1 MINVL
6 YKVVF
11 EGDLLPGQEQP
22 DVQKKLAKL
31 FGVDSKTAGKLFSG
45 KQHKVKS
52 QLNLKQAKKYVRAF
66 AKLGALGYIEQEIIE
81 QEVVGQKVVGQKV
94 VEQKV
99 VEQKVVGQDGPLALP
114 PDKFTETGSFDVAAV
129 RAFFEKQEE
138 QQAEHDKSARHEI
151 FSLDE
156 FDEQAA
162 SMQDDPELS
171 GVQNVLNAEQ
181 IAKML
186 EAKK

>member
-11 EGDLLPGQEQP
+11 EGDLLPGHEQS

-81 QEVVGQKVVGQKV
+81 QEVV
-94 VEQKV
+94 EQEI
-99 VEQKVVGQDGPLALP
+99 VEQKVVGKDGPLALP

-138 QQAEHDKSARHEI
+138 KKAELDKSARHEI

-181 IAKML
+181 IAKM
-186 EAKK
+186 